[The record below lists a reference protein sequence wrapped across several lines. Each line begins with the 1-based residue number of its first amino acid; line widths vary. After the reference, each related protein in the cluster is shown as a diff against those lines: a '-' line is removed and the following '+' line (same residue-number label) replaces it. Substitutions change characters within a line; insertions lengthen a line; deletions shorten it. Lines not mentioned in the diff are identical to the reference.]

1 MCRADA
7 GASLTCNPMS
17 ILINQLL
24 KRHYRATVVNAVA
37 SSVRHAVALI
47 ILTALATVG
56 LLYYT
61 ATHIALDTDTAQ
73 MLDPKLPFRK
83 AGNEFSAAF
92 PQLGDQIVIVLAAAH
107 AGEASDAAD
116 ALADALR
123 RRPKQFQHINEPG
136 AGDYFARY
144 GLLYLSTDELW
155 TLDDKLATAAP
166 FLGILSRDPSLRGL
180 FEVLGKA
187 FGEHVSPEDR
197 KTLTSMFDRI
207 SGAIEQQLAGK
218 PQRMSW
224 RDEMFKQDP
233 NKSGPR
239 RAFVLTQARLDYT
252 SLQPGEDAL
261 KTVHEIG
268 REIEAKNPGV
278 RVRVTGSV
286 AMDSEELGT
295 VSRDARLTTTL
306 SFGLVCLLLVL
317 GLRSAGPVLAVLF
330 TLTCGLIW
338 TAAFAAFAFGRL
350 NLISV
355 SFAVLFIGMGVDF
368 GIQYAMRYI
377 EESDRGQDRTI
388 ALHAAARGVG
398 GALTLAA
405 VAAAI
410 SFFAFVPTSYRGLAE
425 LGVIAGFSMAV
436 ALVANLTVLPALLSL
451 MHRPAA
457 HPEHLSAPVAYNGHA
472 KLLQRHARTILIATV
487 LTVGGSAWLLP
498 RAAFDF
504 NPINLKDGTTES
516 VATFRDLLSDPD
528 TTPYTIEVLA
538 ANLDAA
544 RDLAARLEKLPMV
557 DKTVYLASYV
567 PDGQDEKLPIID
579 GMRTALQGVLATPPA
594 AMPIDAAAQA
604 QSLQKFRGQLAQAQ
618 SRAGDAAMA
627 ASMTRLSSAL
637 QKLESLQ
644 GWPQSVVPELQKDL
658 IGDLPQL
665 IVRLQ
670 QALQAGPV
678 KLADLP
684 ADIKERYVAAD
695 GRARVEV
702 YPKEDMNNNE
712 ALRRFVRAVQAI
724 APAATDAPVELLEGG
739 DTVIGACIEAAALA
753 LFCTVLLVMVV
764 LHSVRSTLLVL
775 TPLLLAMLFTV
786 AASVLLHIPFNFAN
800 IIALPLLIGLNNA
813 YGAYLVLRHRTE
825 GDVTDVLTSST
836 PRAVLFSGLTTIS
849 SFGTLAI
856 STHPGLAGMGVLI
869 SLSLALAL
877 LCSLLVLPALLY
889 VIHED

>member
-1 MCRADA
+1 M
-7 GASLTCNPMS
+7 SL
-17 ILINQLL
+17 LINRL
-24 KRHYRATVVNAVA
+24 KAHYRAAVLRVVQF
-37 SSVRHAVALI
+37 SVRHAAALVV
-47 ILTALATVG
+47 LAVLATVG

-61 ATHIALDTDTAQ
+61 ATHIALDTDTAK
-73 MLDPKLPFRK
+73 MLDPELPFRK
-83 AGNEFSAAF
+83 ADNEFSAAF
-92 PQLGDQIVIVLAAAH
+92 PQLGDQIVIVLEAAH

-123 RRPKQFQHINEPG
+123 QRPQQFQHIEEPG
-136 AGDYFARY
+136 VGDYFARY

-155 TLDDKLATAAP
+155 TLDERLAAAAP
-166 FLGILSRDPSLRGL
+166 FLGTLSRDPSLHGL
-180 FEVLGKA
+180 FDVLGKA
-187 FGEHVSPEDR
+187 FGENVSPEDR
-197 KTLTSMFDRI
+197 KTLTGMFDRI
-207 SGAIEQQLAGK
+207 SGVVEQQLAGK

-224 RDEMFKQDP
+224 RDEMYQQDADKP
-233 NKSGPR
+233 GPR

-261 KTVHEIG
+261 KTVHDIG
-268 REIEAKNPGV
+268 REIEARHPGI
-278 RVRVTGSV
+278 RARITGSV
-286 AMDSEELGT
+286 AMNSEELGT
-295 VSRDARLTTTL
+295 VARDAKLTTAL
-306 SFGLVCLLLVL
+306 SFVLVCLLLVL
-317 GLRSAGPVLAVLF
+317 GLRSAGPVLAVLI

-338 TAAFAAFAFGRL
+338 TAAFAAFAFGAL

-377 EESDRGQDRTI
+377 EESDRGRDRTT
-388 ALHAAARGVG
+388 ALHRAASGVG
-398 GALTLAA
+398 GALSLAA

-436 ALVANLTVLPALLSL
+436 ALFANLTVLPALLSL

-457 HPEHLSAPVAYNGHA
+457 HPERISAPNAGNGHSR
-472 KLLQRHARTILIATV
+472 LLQRHARIILIATV
-487 LTVGGSAWLLP
+487 LTVAGSAWLLP
-498 RAAFDF
+498 RATFDF
-504 NPINLKDGTTES
+504 NPINLKDSSTES

-544 RDLAARLEKLPMV
+544 RELAARLEKLPMV
-557 DKTVYLASYV
+557 DKTVQLASYV
-567 PDGQDEKLPIID
+567 PAGQEEKLPIID
-579 GMRTALQGVLATPPA
+579 TMRTALQGVLVTPPV
-594 AMPIDAAAQA
+594 AMPFDLAVQT
-604 QSLQKFRGQLAQAQ
+604 QSLQKFRDQLVQAQ
-618 SRAGDAAMA
+618 SSADDAAMA
-627 ASMTRLSSAL
+627 TSMKRLSSAL
-637 QKLESLQ
+637 QHLESLP
-644 GWPQSVVPELQKDL
+644 GWPEAVMPELQKDL
-658 IGDLPQL
+658 VGDLPQL
-665 IVRLQ
+665 IVRLRM
-670 QALQAGPV
+670 ALQAAPI

-684 ADIKERYVAAD
+684 VEIKERYVAED

-724 APAATDAPVELLEGG
+724 APTATDAPVELLEGG
-739 DTVIGACIEAAALA
+739 DTVIGACIQAATLA
-753 LFCTVLLVMVV
+753 LFCTALLVLVV
-764 LHSVRSTLLVL
+764 LHSVRATVLLL

-786 AASVLLHIPFNFAN
+786 GASVLLHIPFNFAN

-825 GDVTDVLTSST
+825 GDVIDVLSSST

-877 LCSLLVLPALLY
+877 LCSLIVLPALLC
-889 VIHED
+889 VLDNNKK